1 MTVKTVTNPVDNTE
15 VTLIEGVIQ
24 RIMYKEA
31 KPNQYGTTHN
41 ASLLIDGDYINF
53 ISMKVREGREPQL
66 QKVSGVAPNL
76 TWEDIN
82 EGDTVRVVVKVGE
95 YQGKPQYTSGT
106 SKITILSKGTG
117 ASGTGSSKPAANTSV
132 QKPAATGANKKVYG
146 DIKDITDGVATVSD
160 EKAGD
165 VKVLL
170 ADHES
175 EVKVGGRMTAV
186 VDAKG
191 VIVSGFKFYPAKATK
206 DDLGIKVGNSFSV
219 ALEAGFVT
227 ASKDIVEALPELVAK
242 IDAGRDAVSKAN
254 PSMDAYAVGARF
266 GQSVVSA
273 ARLARKGTGIDKII
287 EEAVVI
293 FNALNEV
300 ENTIRV
306 AGDAAKLEPTK
317 TVSQAAEP
325 AAEEPFVAGED
336 FDDEIPF

>member
-1 MTVKTVTNPVDNTE
+1 MSVKTVTNPVDNTE

-53 ISMKVREGREPQL
+53 ISMKVKEGREPQL

-117 ASGTGSSKPAANTSV
+117 ASKPAANTSV
-132 QKPAATGANKKVYG
+132 QKPAATGSNKKVYG

-191 VIVSGFKFYPAKATK
+191 VIVSGFKFYPAKAAK

-219 ALEAGFVT
+219 ALEASFVT
-227 ASKDIVEALPELVAK
+227 GSKDIVETLPELVAK
-242 IDAGRDAVSKAN
+242 IDAGRDAVAKAN

-317 TVSQAAEP
+317 TVTEAAEP
-325 AAEEPFVAGED
+325 VADEPFQGGQD
-336 FDDEIPF
+336 FDDDIPF